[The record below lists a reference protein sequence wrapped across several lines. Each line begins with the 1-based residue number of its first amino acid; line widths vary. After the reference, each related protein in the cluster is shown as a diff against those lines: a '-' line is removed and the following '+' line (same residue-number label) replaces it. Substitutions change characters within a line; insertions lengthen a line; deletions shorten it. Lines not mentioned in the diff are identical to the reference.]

1 MKNKVKIWVLRFGED
16 TRWFPSIKYISF
28 RIFKLLT
35 SFNEFQ
41 QPHSRIE
48 VYPMVLT
55 FDISGQRF
63 PITKPPLH
71 VNPSHHCRD
80 QAFERSGV
88 SFSIVNQV
96 RLFKRSSRLQVV
108 TWHRCACET
117 HVGEAECACNRT
129 EHVEA
134 HMREYRNQL
143 HDSWEQWNVTYRIS
157 RLAVF
162 QPNERNPG
170 EKKEEEGCQSVS
182 ALTPAYLRGYDLTK
196 RFMNK

>member
-1 MKNKVKIWVLRFGED
+1 MLQFDSICIPFISIFNSLHIEYLWWLNKKKERKKQKSSWKHYLHYVANTFLQNEKQVKIWVLRFGED

-41 QPHSRIE
+41 QPHSRIK

-80 QAFERSGV
+80 QTFERSGV
-88 SFSIVNQV
+88 SFSIANQV
-96 RLFKRSSRLQVV
+96 RLFKRPSRLQVV
-108 TWHRCACET
+108 TWHRCACWD
-117 HVGEAECACNRT
+117 ACRWGRMC
-129 EHVEA
+129 V
-134 HMREYRNQL
+134 
-143 HDSWEQWNVTYRIS
+143 
-157 RLAVF
+157 
-162 QPNERNPG
+162 
-170 EKKEEEGCQSVS
+170 
-182 ALTPAYLRGYDLTK
+182 
-196 RFMNK
+196 